1 MFSPPKADIIEISN
15 SLNDD
20 FSSKLDQLSV
30 KESVIVTV
38 ILRTTTAAA
47 SAN

>member
-15 SLNDD
+15 SLDED
-20 FSSKLDQLSV
+20 FSLKLDPLTV
-30 KESVIVTV
+30 KGSVTV
-38 ILRTTTAAA
+38 TLRTTTVAA